1 MAMASGKYIHRFFSG
16 YASTGVIS
24 MLSSFVPKRV
34 YFEPQA
40 LEYPLGRRLKNL
52 FTELGI
58 EIRETTSHN
67 RVTGIPGRT
76 PQEAY
81 MEGKRTLVVGVRR
94 SRDFQTCKPSAHYQ
108 LPLVT
113 SCPGKCEYCYLATNM
128 GKKPY
133 IRVYVN
139 LDEILARAKKY
150 MIERAPEV
158 TVFEGAATSDPV
170 PVEPYTHALRYAI
183 EFFAQEKLGRFR
195 FVTKFTEID
204 SLLDAEHKGKTE
216 VRFSLN
222 ASTVIRK
229 YEHGTPG
236 MMERVE
242 AAAKVAG
249 AGYPVGFLIA
259 PIMLFAG
266 WQGEYRKLI
275 EALAGQLSSIVD
287 PKHLSFEL
295 ITHRFTKRA
304 KQQILDVFPGT
315 DLEMDESKRK
325 FKYGQFGYGKYI
337 YSDEERAAARSY
349 FKDLIHS
356 YFPGAAIKY
365 FV

>member
-1 MAMASGKYIHRFFSG
+1 
-16 YASTGVIS
+16 

-34 YFEPQA
+34 YFEPEA
-40 LEYPLGRRLKNL
+40 LEYPLGVRLKTL
-52 FTELGI
+52 FAELGI
-58 EIRETTSHN
+58 DIRTTSSHN

-133 IRVYVN
+133 VRVYVN
-139 LDEILARAKKY
+139 LDEVLGRAKRY
-150 MIERAPEV
+150 IMERAPLV

-170 PVEPYTHALRYAI
+170 PVEPYTHGLRHAI
-183 EFFAQEKLGRFR
+183 EFFAQEELAQFR

-204 SLLDAEHKGKTE
+204 SLLDAHHNGKTE

-222 ASTVIRK
+222 CDTVIRK

-236 MMERVE
+236 MAERVN
-242 AAAKVAG
+242 AAAKVAA
-249 AGYPVGFLIA
+249 AGYPIGFLIA
-259 PIMLFAG
+259 PIMLFEG
-266 WQGEYRKLI
+266 WQEEYQRLV
-275 EALAGQLSSIVD
+275 ETLAARLSEV
-287 PKHLSFEL
+287 PANHLGFEL
-295 ITHRFTKRA
+295 ITHRFTARA
-304 KQQILDVFPGT
+304 KQQIMEVFPST
-315 DLEMDESKRK
+315 DLDMDEAKRK

-337 YSDEERAAARSY
+337 YPDDERKAAHT
-349 FKDLIHS
+349 FFEDLIHS